1 MRSSEIK
8 RKTNETDI
16 ALKLELDGSGVSD
29 IKSGSAFLDHMLTL
43 FAKHGKFDLAV
54 KCVGDT
60 EVDCH
65 HTTEDIGICLGTA
78 FREAL
83 GDKAGIV
90 RYADTILPMDEALI
104 LTALDFSG
112 RGYFACDL
120 DIKAA
125 KVGDFD
131 TELVNEFWQAFA
143 INAGCTLHIRQL
155 AGANAHHII
164 EGVYKSAARSLRRAV
179 EIDQRFK
186 NDIPSTKGTL
196 Q

>member
-1 MRSSEIK
+1 MRCAEIK

-16 ALKLELDGSGVSD
+16 YLDLNIDGAGVSEID
-29 IKSGSAFLDHMLTL
+29 TGSAFLDHMITL
-43 FAKHGKFDLAV
+43 FAKHGKFNLTV
-54 KCVGDT
+54 KCNGDT
-60 EVDCH
+60 EVDFH
-65 HTTEDIGICLGTA
+65 HTTEDIGICLGQA

-90 RYADTILPMDEALI
+90 RYADTVLPMDEALI

-112 RGYFACDL
+112 RGYFACEL

-131 TELVNEFWQAFA
+131 TELTTEFWQAFA

-155 AGANAHHII
+155 AGTNAHHII
-164 EGVYKSAARSLRRAV
+164 EGVFKSAARSLRRSV
-179 EIDQRFK
+179 EIDAKFAS
-186 NDIPSTKGTL
+186 DIPSTKGVL
-196 Q
+196 